1 MIDEKIKR
9 INQLYKKSQAEGLT
23 EAEKE
28 EQATL
33 RREYVKSFRHSL
45 ISQLNNVS
53 VEEAD
58 GTVTKLSDKGINE

>member
-58 GTVTKLSDKGINE
+58 GAVTKLSDKGINE